1 MQQTIREMTKH
12 LMELGDEEWGRYAF
26 RHEPLERK
34 LSEAQKET
42 YTHLAMECGREEAD
56 LLKAGFPECTVEEI
70 VRAKGI
76 QIKTPD
82 IPNGGGHVIF
92 AQYEES
98 GRITI
103 FMDCIKKAEELIAGE
118 QMEDLFKGADLFSV
132 LLAHELFHAVEQE
145 KRKTIFTQTEKIE
158 LWKRPF
164 SNKSRLIALS
174 EMAAMAFAGRME
186 RLSFSPYVL
195 DVVLMYCY
203 NQEAARALYEE
214 IMEAVSGE
222 EENDAD
228 NKCENWK

>member
-1 MQQTIREMTKH
+1 M
-12 LMELGDEEWGRYAF
+12 RY
-26 RHEPLERK
+26 PLVDGHG
-34 LSEAQKET
+34 T
-42 YTHLAMECGREEAD
+42 
-56 LLKAGFPECTVEEI
+56 
-70 VRAKGI
+70 
-76 QIKTPD
+76 D

-174 EMAAMAFAGRME
+174 EMAAMAFAGIHPALGVPGPRRGAGT
-186 RLSFSPYVL
+186 RLCGHGRPAGPV
-195 DVVLMYCY
+195 C
-203 NQEAARALYEE
+203 ARL
-214 IMEAVSGE
+214 
-222 EENDAD
+222 
-228 NKCENWK
+228 

>member
-1 MQQTIREMTKH
+1 
-12 LMELGDEEWGRYAF
+12 MEE
-26 RHEPLERK
+26 
-34 LSEAQKET
+34 
-42 YTHLAMECGREEAD
+42 
-56 LLKAGFPECTVEEI
+56 V

-145 KRKTIFTQTEKIE
+145 KRKQY
-158 LWKRPF
+158 LPRQKRL
-164 SNKSRLIALS
+164 N
-174 EMAAMAFAGRME
+174 
-186 RLSFSPYVL
+186 
-195 DVVLMYCY
+195 
-203 NQEAARALYEE
+203 
-214 IMEAVSGE
+214 SGKDRFPTNPAYRFE
-222 EENDAD
+222 
-228 NKCENWK
+228 

>member
-12 LMELGDEEWGRYAF
+12 LMELGDKDWGRYAF

-42 YTHLAMECGREEAD
+42 YTRLAMECGREEAD
-56 LLKAGFPECTVEEI
+56 LIKTGFPECTVEEV

-103 FMDCIKKAEELIAGE
+103 FMDCIKKAEELIAVE
-118 QMEDLFKGADLFSV
+118 QME
-132 LLAHELFHAVEQE
+132 ELFTGAV
-145 KRKTIFTQTEKIE
+145 
-158 LWKRPF
+158 
-164 SNKSRLIALS
+164 
-174 EMAAMAFAGRME
+174 
-186 RLSFSPYVL
+186 RLS
-195 DVVLMYCY
+195 
-203 NQEAARALYEE
+203 
-214 IMEAVSGE
+214 
-222 EENDAD
+222 
-228 NKCENWK
+228 